1 MFDKLGVV
9 TNIWAERMAQG
20 DHFVDL
26 ATQFGAHGFTYFEV
40 RDGEYLR
47 QSSFGALVGQIETA
61 AEAYEPE
68 QWQQICQAIWNQAD
82 GNLPIKQQHGDL
94 FQQVEAFI
102 AQISSLQ
109 LSYAISHPWL
119 SPPVNLGA
127 DNAEIQTAKQLAYL
141 LCPHAP
147 RLRLVDPTSPPE
159 IETDAA
165 RSNIDRYYHLS
176 PRTTFAVE
184 NAIQPATEIL
194 DLIQDTG
201 TVLTYDE
208 ANVYQPDGSVKDDLA
223 AFWQQ
228 VEMADLTSVHFKQKT
243 EAGVLTEVSDGWVD
257 FGAILQRLHQDGYT
271 GDLLLENTPSDDPL
285 TDAVNSRDYL
295 KGLLSL
301 CG

>member
-20 DHFVDL
+20 DSFVDL
-26 ATQFGAHGFTYFEV
+26 ATQFGVHGFAYFEV

-47 QSSFGALVGQIETA
+47 QSAFGKLVGQIEMA
-61 AEAYEPE
+61 AKAYEPE
-68 QWQQICQAIWNQAD
+68 QWQQICRAIWNQAD
-82 GNLPIKQQHGDL
+82 GNPPIKQQHGDL
-94 FQQVEAFI
+94 FQQVETFI
-102 AQISSLQ
+102 SQISSLQ
-109 LSYAISHPWL
+109 LSYAISHSWL
-119 SPPVNLGA
+119 SPPVDLDA

-147 RLRLVDPTSPPE
+147 RLRLVDPTSPLE
-159 IETDAA
+159 IKTDVA

-176 PRTTFAVE
+176 PHTTFAVE

-194 DLIQDTG
+194 DLIQGTG

-243 EAGVLTEVSDGWVD
+243 EAGVLTEVTDGWVD
-257 FGAILQRLHQDGYT
+257 FSAILQRLHQDGYT

-295 KGLLSL
+295 KRLLTL
-301 CG
+301 

>member
-1 MFDKLGVV
+1 M
-9 TNIWAERMAQG
+9 
-20 DHFVDL
+20 
-26 ATQFGAHGFTYFEV
+26 
-40 RDGEYLR
+40 
-47 QSSFGALVGQIETA
+47 
-61 AEAYEPE
+61 
-68 QWQQICQAIWNQAD
+68 
-82 GNLPIKQQHGDL
+82 
-94 FQQVEAFI
+94 
-102 AQISSLQ
+102 
-109 LSYAISHPWL
+109 
-119 SPPVNLGA
+119 
-127 DNAEIQTAKQLAYL
+127 
-141 LCPHAP
+141 
-147 RLRLVDPTSPPE
+147 DPTSPPE